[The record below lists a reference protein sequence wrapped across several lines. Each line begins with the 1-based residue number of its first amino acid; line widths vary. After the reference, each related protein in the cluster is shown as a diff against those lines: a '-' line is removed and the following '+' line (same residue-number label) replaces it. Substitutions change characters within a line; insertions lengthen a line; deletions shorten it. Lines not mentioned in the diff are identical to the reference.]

1 VGFFYARLFQRDWA
15 QAPVTCSKIRES
27 KLVKDAGGQTTR
39 SMEYS
44 EVESR
49 NRRRPNLFR
58 RKQARRYA
66 RRGWL
71 VVPMH
76 TIKHGICSCK
86 DAEACERPGKHPRTP
101 HGVKDATTNSEQI
114 NAWWEKWPRSN
125 IGVAAGDESGIV
137 VLDIDPRHDGDE
149 TIVERERE
157 LGALPA
163 TVTSLSGGGGRHLFF
178 KHPRF
183 AVRKD
188 TAGKMFGSGVDLLS
202 NGSIVILPRSRHAS
216 GNRYRWEGGKSF
228 RDLEPA
234 PLPEPWLDR
243 LRGNT
248 AAQPNADSAPAQ
260 SARLVREGSRNN
272 HLTSLAGS
280 LQRNGAS
287 PETITAALKAENAA
301 NCTPPLDSAE
311 VERIVASVTT
321 YPAAPFGD
329 GADAAEGLMQLSL
342 YQHFS
347 GGKHLMLSTDGRFWH
362 YDIRVWRVVPDQWVS
377 GKVLETIQSNPVKNQ
392 KTASLLGQVITLLKA
407 KLAVKDDLLSYLAN
421 PPSVINCSNGE
432 LWIAED
438 GSVELRPHRPE
449 SYLRH
454 CLHVAYDPD
463 ASCPEYDR
471 ALREIFGCADNPK
484 AMRRHWNEFVGYV
497 IQPRRNIASIVILL
511 GDGDNGKTVLIRTV
525 IRLLGDQLVHA
536 QRVEDLDKNR
546 FVMGSLFGKYLF
558 VDDDVKAGAR
568 LPDGMLKTI
577 SEAKEVSAELKYLP
591 SFNFVVRTVPVLL
604 CNNIPS
610 LADLSRG
617 MQRRLMVIPFDRR
630 FTDEDRDP
638 ELFERI
644 WAKELPGVLNRALA
658 GYQRLVKR
666 GAKFKRP
673 AAVKAAT
680 KRWLQQANP
689 LPAFIESNCIEKADG
704 RCLMQDFYV
713 AYANW
718 TQAMG
723 YTMTQTKPTVTRNLE
738 HLRFATKKTNQG
750 LAVLGLV
757 LADRSND

>member
-1 VGFFYARLFQRDWA
+1 
-15 QAPVTCSKIRES
+15 
-27 KLVKDAGGQTTR
+27 
-39 SMEYS
+39 
-44 EVESR
+44 
-49 NRRRPNLFR
+49 
-58 RKQARRYA
+58 
-66 RRGWL
+66 
-71 VVPMH
+71 MH

-86 DAEACERPGKHPRTP
+86 DAEACERPGKHPRTA

-114 NAWWEKWPRSN
+114 KAWWEKWPRSN

-137 VLDIDPRHDGDE
+137 VLDIDPRHGGDE
-149 TIVERERE
+149 TISELERE
-157 LGALPA
+157 LGALPT

-178 KHPRF
+178 KHPGF

-188 TAGKMFGSGVDLLS
+188 TAGKAFGSGVDLLS
-202 NGSIVILPRSRHAS
+202 NGSIVILPPSLHAS
-216 GNRYRWEGGKSF
+216 GKRYRWEQGKSF

-243 LRGNT
+243 LRGKIS
-248 AAQPNADSAPAQ
+248 AQPDAKRVPAAPAE
-260 SARLVREGSRNN
+260 LVHEGERNN
-272 HLTSLAGS
+272 YLTSFAGT
-280 LQRNGAS
+280 LQRSGAS
-287 PETITAALKAENAA
+287 AAAITAALMAENATK
-301 NCTPPLDSAE
+301 CTPPLDSAE

-321 YPAAPFGD
+321 YPAAPLGD
-329 GADAAEGLMQLSL
+329 GADAAEGLMQLVL
-342 YQHFS
+342 ARCFD

-362 YDIRVWRVVPDQWVS
+362 YDIRLWRVVPDQWVS

-392 KTASLLGQVITLLKA
+392 RTASLLGQVITLLKA
-407 KLAVKDDLLSYLAN
+407 KLAVKDDLLSFLAN

-471 ALREIFGCADNPK
+471 ALREIFSKATKPK
-484 AMRRHWNEFVGYV
+484 GMVRHWNEFVGYV
-497 IQPRRNIASIVILL
+497 IQPRRNIPNIVILL

-577 SEAKEVSAELKYLP
+577 SEEKVVSAEFKYLP

-610 LADLSRG
+610 LADLSHG

-658 GYQRLVKR
+658 GYQRLLER

-689 LPAFIESNCIEKADG
+689 LPAFIETNCIEKVEG

-738 HLRFATKKTNQG
+738 HLEYATKHTNQG
-750 LAVLGLV
+750 MAVLGLV
-757 LADRSND
+757 LADHSSD